1 MSIKDKLIEWAVRFN
16 RHSFVRVFRETM
28 ILLFPIGLVGT
39 ITWII
44 SDNLLA
50 TDGFLANILYI
61 RQWLPQRQFFQTLF
75 SDATTLTIGWLAA
88 YAAFTSAVVTTKHHQ
103 RGNLIAGLCAMLSYV
118 LIFYHTVRG
127 GQNID
132 TRYFGMGWLVIG
144 VIVGYLIGKIFA
156 KWGTQVTLNELR
168 LGSKPLMTR
177 VLQNLKPFT
186 ITFCTAFIIHLAYAV
201 WRTFNM
207 DAITTQN
214 ITSAIGRHS
223 NYLLNI
229 LLSFINTIFV
239 WLGFAEPRQLSN
251 AAYSNEIRN
260 NLTYVLTHKSF
271 NVPYPFT
278 PSALYSAFADFGGV
292 GVTLAMVIGILWG
305 GRQKNQQKIAGLSAF
320 PAVFNHGVPI
330 LLGARVFLNPIYL
343 FPFVLLP
350 IINMLIASFFILI
363 HVMPPV
369 AYPVPTGTP
378 GILVPFIGTGGD
390 WRALVISILLV
401 ILDTIIYIPFIKMAF
416 ETEDRLNDG
425 EEAAQDGK

>member
-1 MSIKDKLIEWAVRFN
+1 MKINEKLVNWAVRFN
-16 RHSFVRVFRETM
+16 HLSFVRVFRETM

-50 TDGFLANILYI
+50 TNGFLANILYI

-103 RGNLIAGLCAMLSYV
+103 RGNLIAGLCAMVSYV

-127 GQNID
+127 GQNLD

-144 VIVGYLIGKIFA
+144 VIVGYLVGQTFA
-156 KWGTQVTLNELR
+156 KWGTQVTLNELQ
-168 LGSKPLMTR
+168 LSSKQLMTR
-177 VLQNLKPFT
+177 ILQNLKPFT

-239 WLGFAEPRQLSN
+239 WLGFAEPGQLSN
-251 AAYSNEIRN
+251 TAYSNEVRN

-278 PSALYSAFADFGGV
+278 PSALYSGFANFGGV
-292 GVTLAMVIGILWG
+292 GVTLALVIGILWV
-305 GRQKNQQKIAGLSAF
+305 GRQRNQQKIAGLSAF

-330 LLGARVFLNPIYL
+330 LLGARVFINPIYL
-343 FPFVLLP
+343 FPFILLP
-350 IINMLIASFFILI
+350 IMNMLIASFFILI
-363 HVMPPV
+363 HVMPPI
-369 AYPVPTGTP
+369 AYPVPSGTP

-401 ILDTIIYIPFIKMAF
+401 ILDTTIYIPFIKMAF